1 VTRTEYDALGR
12 LVKGWSASRSSG
24 GKSPNVVVD
33 YQPATAT
40 TSANKPAAVS
50 VGTLEDD
57 GSYARDVTLYDGLS
71 REVQKQSEAHGPG
84 RIVVD
89 TKYNDHGLVAEKTGA
104 YLAKGEPDTELFK
117 PRSTSLIPSWTQ
129 FRYDGL
135 EREARASVYQ
145 GGGYKYATFTWYDAV
160 SKTVNPPGSTAP
172 RTRTYLDALGRTTS
186 VRHFTQ
192 DASDATAGRTTTYG
206 YDARGNRD
214 KVTDPAGNVWSY
226 TYDARGRVTSA
237 NDPDTGTTDTW
248 YDAADRPN
256 RVRNARGQETFTEYD
271 VLGRPRYVRQGSAT
285 ATPVKEYVYD
295 EAPGGIGQPTSSK
308 RHTEG
313 GDYTNRVTGYDADYH
328 PVGSETVIPV
338 NSTTTGLSG
347 TYAYAYTY
355 TPTGKPQSVTLPAAG
370 GLAKEKVVT
379 RYNGDGLPDSTS
391 GLTWYTADATYSP
404 YGEVLRTVSGAQP
417 NRVWTT
423 NFVDPHTGR
432 LQRTVA
438 DRETA
443 GPHRITDSYYSY
455 DATGTITSN
464 ARKLSEATGST
475 WDTQCFTYDVMGE
488 LAHAWT
494 SKTEPTGAGT
504 GCKAA
509 NGTAWGPRTTYASSS
524 GPVTDAPDAASDA
537 TTPDASL
544 ASTLAAAAPSPDTV
558 ATGTTAY
565 HQSFTFD
572 WLGNRATLTEHD
584 PADATK
590 NLTYAYGYGKTVAG
604 SGTTTYQTQP
614 HTMTWISSTPSG
626 KDSGY
631 TYDATGNTTGR
642 DLYDTTQN
650 LTWTPENKLDSIT
663 DDGKK
668 TRYVY
673 DADGNRL
680 LEHSP
685 SGSTLYL
692 GETELTTDGTG
703 ARVRASRAYAQ
714 PGAPTAVRT
723 TTNGSTTGHKA
734 STLISD
740 HLGTANTSVEL
751 ATGQP
756 VTRRAFKPYGET
768 RGTKPST
775 WPNKRGYL
783 GVGIDD
789 TATGLTHIG
798 AREYDHTSGRFL
810 SADPIIDLTDPL
822 QMNGYA
828 YANNSPVSHSDPTG
842 LWIDDGTGHSEPRR
856 DGGPTGPQ
864 NPKGP
869 GVPRGGTGPGGCY
882 YSCKAKPGWVETQT
896 PVTNNAQRLRDLFYE
911 YGPNGRFPDGT
922 YWHTPIVEE
931 SGTNN
936 VCFGREGHRRA
947 YVFLM
952 KSDDVAEAKRI
963 AANYCVENFDACL
976 DDAESYERGKR
987 WETLPYAFIP
997 GGRAAKGA
1005 AAGCRCFLA
1014 GTDVLMADGT
1024 TKDIEDVAVGDMV
1037 QATDPETGETGPRKV
1052 TRLIRTEADKHFNEL
1067 SIATEDGIDKLT
1079 ATHEHPFWS
1088 PSEQDWIAAGD
1099 LEPGMTLL
1107 TDDGDTVIVTG
1118 NRPFTKHART
1128 YNLTVD
1134 DLHTYYV
1141 LAGATPVL
1149 VHNSNCT
1156 VYRTQTSHPDSQ
1168 RLGIDAN
1175 GNVSL
1180 SGEGRLH
1187 LNMSGDASHSLQFR
1201 GADGQVLG
1209 FDVDSSF
1216 VNRVRESALPQRKP
1230 RGFAGST
1237 REWNQ
1242 LRRTQPDIADP
1253 SVSPGLYGIPSNMF
1267 GDLMGAIVPGSGRVV
1282 R

>member
-1 VTRTEYDALGR
+1 
-12 LVKGWSASRSSG
+12 
-24 GKSPNVVVD
+24 
-33 YQPATAT
+33 
-40 TSANKPAAVS
+40 
-50 VGTLEDD
+50 
-57 GSYARDVTLYDGLS
+57 
-71 REVQKQSEAHGPG
+71 
-84 RIVVD
+84 
-89 TKYNDHGLVAEKTGA
+89 
-104 YLAKGEPDTELFK
+104 
-117 PRSTSLIPSWTQ
+117 
-129 FRYDGL
+129 
-135 EREARASVYQ
+135 
-145 GGGYKYATFTWYDAV
+145 
-160 SKTVNPPGSTAP
+160 
-172 RTRTYLDALGRTTS
+172 
-186 VRHFTQ
+186 
-192 DASDATAGRTTTYG
+192 
-206 YDARGNRD
+206 
-214 KVTDPAGNVWSY
+214 
-226 TYDARGRVTSA
+226 
-237 NDPDTGTTDTW
+237 
-248 YDAADRPN
+248 
-256 RVRNARGQETFTEYD
+256 
-271 VLGRPRYVRQGSAT
+271 
-285 ATPVKEYVYD
+285 
-295 EAPGGIGQPTSSK
+295 
-308 RHTEG
+308 
-313 GDYTNRVTGYDADYH
+313 
-328 PVGSETVIPV
+328 
-338 NSTTTGLSG
+338 
-347 TYAYAYTY
+347 
-355 TPTGKPQSVTLPAAG
+355 
-370 GLAKEKVVT
+370 
-379 RYNGDGLPDSTS
+379 
-391 GLTWYTADATYSP
+391 
-404 YGEVLRTVSGAQP
+404 
-417 NRVWTT
+417 
-423 NFVDPHTGR
+423 
-432 LQRTVA
+432 
-438 DRETA
+438 
-443 GPHRITDSYYSY
+443 
-455 DATGTITSN
+455 
-464 ARKLSEATGST
+464 
-475 WDTQCFTYDVMGE
+475 
-488 LAHAWT
+488 
-494 SKTEPTGAGT
+494 
-504 GCKAA
+504 
-509 NGTAWGPRTTYASSS
+509 
-524 GPVTDAPDAASDA
+524 
-537 TTPDASL
+537 
-544 ASTLAAAAPSPDTV
+544 
-558 ATGTTAY
+558 
-565 HQSFTFD
+565 
-572 WLGNRATLTEHD
+572 
-584 PADATK
+584 
-590 NLTYAYGYGKTVAG
+590 
-604 SGTTTYQTQP
+604 
-614 HTMTWISSTPSG
+614 
-626 KDSGY
+626 
-631 TYDATGNTTGR
+631 
-642 DLYDTTQN
+642 
-650 LTWTPENKLDSIT
+650 
-663 DDGKK
+663 
-668 TRYVY
+668 
-673 DADGNRL
+673 
-680 LEHSP
+680 
-685 SGSTLYL
+685 
-692 GETELTTDGTG
+692 
-703 ARVRASRAYAQ
+703 
-714 PGAPTAVRT
+714 
-723 TTNGSTTGHKA
+723 
-734 STLISD
+734 
-740 HLGTANTSVEL
+740 
-751 ATGQP
+751 
-756 VTRRAFKPYGET
+756 
-768 RGTKPST
+768 
-775 WPNKRGYL
+775 
-783 GVGIDD
+783 
-789 TATGLTHIG
+789 
-798 AREYDHTSGRFL
+798 
-810 SADPIIDLTDPL
+810 
-822 QMNGYA
+822 
-828 YANNSPVSHSDPTG
+828 
-842 LWIDDGTGHSEPRR
+842 
-856 DGGPTGPQ
+856 
-864 NPKGP
+864 
-869 GVPRGGTGPGGCY
+869 
-882 YSCKAKPGWVETQT
+882 VETQT

-1267 GDLMGAIVPGSGRVV
+1267 GDLIPGSGRVV